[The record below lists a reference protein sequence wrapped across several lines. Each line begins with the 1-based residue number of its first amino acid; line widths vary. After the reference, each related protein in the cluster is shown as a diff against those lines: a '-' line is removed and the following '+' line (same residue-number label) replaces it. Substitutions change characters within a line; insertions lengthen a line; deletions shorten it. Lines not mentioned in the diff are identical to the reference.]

1 MSTTQTIG
9 SSIEA
14 LTQADEFFM
23 GIGPV
28 HQTLRNVA
36 RRLSDAHIDYAVIG
50 GMALALH
57 GFVRPTQDVDLLLSP
72 EGLEK
77 FRAELVGLGYV
88 PAFQGARKHFRD
100 TETGVKVEII
110 TSGEYPGDGKPKPV
124 VFPDPA
130 SKSETIG
137 EHRVIKLS
145 TLIELKLASGLSAEH
160 RQLRDLADVQQLI
173 ETLDLPENLAEEIDA
188 SVRHEYGRLWL
199 LAKRSQ
205 SEQREA
211 MTDPAKPSE

>member
-9 SSIEA
+9 SSIDV
-14 LTQADEFFM
+14 LKQADEFFM
-23 GIGPV
+23 GTGPV
-28 HQTLRNVA
+28 HRTLSNVS
-36 RRLSDAHIDYAVIG
+36 RRLSEAGIDYAVIG

-57 GFVRPTQDVDLLLSP
+57 GFVRPTQDVDLLVSP

-77 FRAELVGLGYV
+77 FHTELVGRGYV
-88 PAFQGARKHFRD
+88 PTFQGARKHFRD
-100 TETGVKVEII
+100 TETGVKVEMI
-110 TSGEYPGDGKPKPV
+110 TASEYPGDGKPKPV

-137 EHRVIKLS
+137 EHRVIKLP

-173 ETLDLPENLAEEIDA
+173 ETLDLPENLFEQLDP
-188 SVRHEYGRLWL
+188 SVRDEYQRLWL
-199 LAKRSQ
+199 LAKKSQ
-205 SEQREA
+205 SEQRE
-211 MTDPAKPSE
+211 TRD